1 MTQPFNPSVFNQS
14 GIAQEQSSADI
25 ICFSGQKQLGTEE
38 KGIFWQSSEAKKF
51 GRAVKLFIHR
61 RQQLAS
67 KLNIPEYQDQQE
79 ISDLGLNERSVT
91 VVNREQCKNLVNS
104 YQKEPINPIHQA
116 EIDLLEAF
124 VSNDKDGV
132 NKALDRLQGL
142 FQLYFPDDWEEKYEA
157 FLQKESKEILR
168 LGQAH
173 TDQWFL
179 TRLLFGKPKFKQMML
194 ALDKKITRQQEAL
207 KKLKQDRIIQRHLEQ
222 RRTPPPAQGQNIT
235 RRPLRNRRAAPVAN
249 NHPNQLSGQ
258 NAPEPRTEAQKAV
271 SAPVAKESEEIKQQ
285 LAFQIAR
292 DRSKA
297 IKAEDYED
305 AITYDLLNSEMV
317 EDLLQEGDISP
328 AVETFSELLQAV
340 RSDVRVSR
348 APASAAKQHLMAR
361 LRLEKD
367 ATGHSLFQSEDEF
380 RQLFAGL
387 PEGSVTID
395 RAVSSLKHFR
405 KLQHYQDMI
414 GVRFTP
420 DMYSILLHSNA
431 LEDDAME
438 LNPAGLDA
446 DVYAQLNTP
455 ENRTQMR
462 REALLNAF
470 KTVGKYKDVVPERT
484 AIDQI
489 READMQPYASG
500 LYNWGNNCFMNASLQ
515 MIAAQMAAPEL
526 SDVVLDYQPIGLT
539 EDQTMLYLQ
548 LQQSFLN
555 VCDAINDRS
564 HRPVALVSLQ
574 RQFMQDYLRYS
585 QATRRQSASF
595 ILADQQPDNLRPTL
609 IPQQDPHEFLNDLA
623 DIFGLSRHSKCSVRL
638 CDHKKMMYQG
648 QERWRRTVDDDQ
660 NALLP
665 IAVNRQG
672 PRTINQC
679 VSAHLSEE
687 KLDEFN
693 QFEWSR
699 ADKARA
705 KLTDRDQVDTI
716 KQQVFVSAGQQPPE
730 RLMLQMKIFEF
741 EGGRANKLN
750 EEAATLMN
758 YSGNR
763 VRIPIA
769 RNPESEPENH
779 EYQMTGIVCHRGSSS
794 TSGHYVS
801 LRFEGDQVIV
811 CDDDVVLEL
820 NEYARFRGRP
830 PYKNWK
836 DFCAK
841 EKLSGYLFSLKK
853 V

>member
-14 GIAQEQSSADI
+14 GIANGQSAADI
-25 ICFSGQKQLGTEE
+25 ICFSGERQLGTEE
-38 KGIFWQSSEAKKF
+38 KGTFWQSSKAKKF
-51 GRAVKLFIHR
+51 GRAVKLFIDR

-67 KLNIPEYQDQQE
+67 KLNISGYQDQQV
-79 ISDLGLNERSVT
+79 ISDLGLNERSIT
-91 VVNREQCKNLVNS
+91 VVNQEQCKNLVNR
-104 YQKEPINPIHQA
+104 YQENPINLIHQA

-124 VSNDKDGV
+124 VTNNKDKV
-132 NKALDRLQGL
+132 NKALDRLQEL
-142 FQLYFPDDWEEKYEA
+142 FQLYFPDDWLEKYEA
-157 FLQKESKEILR
+157 FLQNESKEILR

-173 TDQWFL
+173 TDQGFFA
-179 TRLLFGKPKFKQMML
+179 RMVFGKPKFKQMML
-194 ALDKKITRQQEAL
+194 ALDKKIIRQQEAM
-207 KKLKQDRIIQRHLEQ
+207 KKLKQDHIIQHQLEQ
-222 RRTPPPAQGQNIT
+222 SRT
-235 RRPLRNRRAAPVAN
+235 RRI
-249 NHPNQLSGQ
+249 
-258 NAPEPRTEAQKAV
+258 
-271 SAPVAKESEEIKQQ
+271 APVAKESKEIKQQ
-285 LAFQIAR
+285 LAFEIVR
-292 DRSKA
+292 DRSRT
-297 IKAEDYED
+297 IKTEDYPLAME
-305 AITYDLLNSEMV
+305 YGLLNSEMV
-317 EDLLQEGDISP
+317 EALLQEGDISQ
-328 AVETFSELLQAV
+328 AVETFSELVQAL
-340 RSDVRVSR
+340 RSDVQVSR
-348 APASAAKQHLMAR
+348 TPASPEKQHLMAR

-367 ATGHSLFQSEDEF
+367 ATGNPLFQSEDEF

-387 PEGSVTID
+387 PDGSVSID
-395 RAVSSLKHFR
+395 KAVSSLKHFR

-500 LYNWGNNCFMNASLQ
+500 LYNWGNNCFMNASMQ

-526 SDVVLDYQPIGLT
+526 SDVVLDYQPAGLT

-564 HRPVALVSLQ
+564 NRPVALVSLQ

-585 QATRRQSASF
+585 QATGRQSAPF

-623 DIFGLSRHSKCSVRL
+623 DIFGLSHHPKCSVHL
-638 CDHKKMMYQG
+638 YDHKKMMYQD
-648 QERWRRTVDDDQ
+648 QERLRKTDGGDQ
-660 NALLP
+660 NAILP
-665 IAVNRQG
+665 IALNRQG
-672 PRTINQC
+672 SRTINRC

-687 KLDEFN
+687 KLNEFN
-693 QFEWSR
+693 QFKWDR

-705 KLTDRDQVDTI
+705 GLTDRDQVDTL
-716 KQQVFVSAGQQPPE
+716 KQQVFVSTGQQPPE
-730 RLMLQMKIFEF
+730 QLMLQMKIFEF

-750 EEAATLMN
+750 EEAANLMS

-769 RNPESEPENH
+769 QSPDSEPENH
-779 EYQMTGIVCHRGSSS
+779 EYQMTSIVCHRGSSS

-853 V
+853 VQGKKPSVMEGG

>member
-14 GIAQEQSSADI
+14 GIANGQSAADI
-25 ICFSGQKQLGTEE
+25 MCFSGEKLLGTEA
-38 KGIFWQSSEAKKF
+38 KGVFWQSSKAKKF

-61 RQQLAS
+61 RQKLAS
-67 KLNIPEYQDQQE
+67 KLNIQESQDQQV
-79 ISDLGLNERSVT
+79 ISDLGLNKRSVT
-91 VVNREQCKNLVNS
+91 VVSQEQCKNLVNR
-104 YQKEPINPIHQA
+104 YQENPINLIHQT

-124 VSNDKDGV
+124 VTNNENEV
-132 NKALDRLQGL
+132 NKALNRLQAL
-142 FQLYFPDDWEEKYEA
+142 FQLYFPDDWQEKYEA
-157 FLQKESKEILR
+157 FLQNESKEILR

-173 TDQWFL
+173 TDQGFFI
-179 TRLLFGKPKFKQMML
+179 RMVFGKPKFKQMML
-194 ALDKKITRQQEAL
+194 ALDKKIIRQQEAL
-207 KKLKQDRIIQRHLEQ
+207 KKLKQDHIIQHQLEQ
-222 RRTPPPAQGQNIT
+222 SRT
-235 RRPLRNRRAAPVAN
+235 RRPAQEQNNTRQPLNRRAVPVIN
-249 NHPNQLSGQ
+249 NHLNQLSGQ
-258 NAPEPRTEAQKAV
+258 NVPEPRTEAQKKV
-271 SAPVAKESEEIKQQ
+271 SVPVAKESKEIKQQ
-285 LAFQIAR
+285 LAFEIVR
-292 DRSKA
+292 DRSRT
-297 IKAEDYED
+297 IKTEDYPLAME
-305 AITYDLLNSEMV
+305 YGLLNSEMV
-317 EDLLQEGDISP
+317 ETLLQEGDIS
-328 AVETFSELLQAV
+328 QAV
-340 RSDVRVSR
+340 QTFTDLVQALRPEVQVSHT
-348 APASAAKQHLMAR
+348 PVSAEEQHLIAR

-367 ATGHSLFQSEDEF
+367 VTGHPLFQSEDEF
-380 RQLFAGL
+380 RQLFAEL
-387 PEGSVTID
+387 PDGSVSID
-395 RAVSSLKHFR
+395 KAASSLKLFR

-438 LNPAGLDA
+438 LNPAELDA

-455 ENRTQMR
+455 EKRTQMR

-470 KTVGKYKDVVPERT
+470 NTVGKYKDVVPEKT

-500 LYNWGNNCFMNASLQ
+500 LYNWGNNCFMNASMQ
-515 MIAAQMAAPEL
+515 MIAAEMATPEL
-526 SDVVLDYQPIGLT
+526 SDVVLDYRPTGLT

-548 LQQSFLN
+548 LLQSFLN

-564 HRPVALVSLQ
+564 RRPVALVSLQ

-585 QATRRQSASF
+585 QATGRQSAPF
-595 ILADQQPDNLRPTL
+595 ILADQQPDNLRPAL

-623 DIFGLSRHSKCSVRL
+623 DIFGLSHHPKCSVHL
-638 CDHKKMMYQG
+638 YDHKKMIYQD
-648 QERWRRTVDDDQ
+648 QEKLRKTDGGDQ
-660 NALLP
+660 NAILP
-665 IAVNRQG
+665 IALNRQS
-672 PRTINQC
+672 PKTINRC

-687 KLDEFN
+687 KLNEFN
-693 QFEWSR
+693 QFKWDR

-705 KLTDRDQVDTI
+705 GLTDRDQVDTL

-750 EEAATLMN
+750 EEAANLMS

-769 RNPESEPENH
+769 QSPDSEPENH
-779 EYQMTGIVCHRGSSS
+779 EYQMTSIVCHRGSSS

-801 LRFEGDQVIV
+801 LRFEGDHVIV